1 MAEIMDGLDRKII
14 RELQDDARQSNVD
27 LARRLGVAE
36 STIRNRIK
44 RLLETN
50 TIKAVAV
57 PDPYKFGYSCL
68 SIVGLHVKLSEL
80 KQIEEKLAKNP
91 QVYFLASIT
100 GRFDL
105 IMILVL
111 RTPQELSNFM
121 RNKVFSNPGVSGSET
136 FVCMD
141 ISKSPWTQ
149 AMGIIELLASPEDV
163 E

>member
-1 MAEIMDGLDRKII
+1 MLDGLDQRII
-14 RELQDDARQSNVD
+14 QELQDDARRSNVS
-27 LARRLGVAE
+27 LAKRLGVAE
-36 STIRNRIK
+36 STIRNRLKKLFNNNVIK
-44 RLLETN
+44 
-50 TIKAVAV
+50 IVAV
-57 PDPYKFGYSCL
+57 PDPYKFGYGCL

-80 KQIEEKLAKNP
+80 KQIEERLAKNP

-121 RNKVFSNPGVSGSET
+121 RNKVFSDPGISRSET
-136 FVCMD
+136 FVCME
-141 ISKSPWTQ
+141 ISKSPWTEAIQ
-149 AMGIIELLASPEDV
+149 ITKLIADFEAV